1 MADPP
6 LLGAK
11 LRALRR
17 RENLTQVDLAER
29 LGISA
34 SYLNLIENNRR
45 PLTAPLLIRLAQI
58 FQLDLHAFAASE
70 DSRLVADLL
79 EAFGD
84 PHLRQ
89 PRPHQRRPARA
100 RASPRPTWRAP

>member
-1 MADPP
+1 MADAP

-17 RENLTQVDLAER
+17 KENLTQVGLAEK
-29 LGISA
+29 LGVSP

-45 PLTAPLLIRLAQI
+45 PLTAPLLIRIAQL
-58 FQLDLHAFAASE
+58 FHLDLTSFAG
-70 DSRLVADLL
+70 DGDNRIVNDLQ

-84 PHLRQ
+84 PLFENHGLTNLDLREL
-89 PRPHQRRPARA
+89 
-100 RASPRPTWRAP
+100 